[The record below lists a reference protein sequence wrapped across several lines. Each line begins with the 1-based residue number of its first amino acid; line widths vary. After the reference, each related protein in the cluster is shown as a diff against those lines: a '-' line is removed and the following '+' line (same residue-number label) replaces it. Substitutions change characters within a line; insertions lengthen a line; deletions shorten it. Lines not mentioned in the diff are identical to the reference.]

1 MTRIGVATALAS
13 ILMLGSASFAGQK
26 DQTFTGEITDNRCAR
41 MGSHQAMMKSMSMKS
56 PKECALGCVDQTKPE
71 QIRCRERRRHW
82 VFKQRHADDSRH
94 RPQAGPIARSN
105 RPEVQ
110 DEYDCGW
117 AGDLGMPDYVRPQ

>member
-71 QIRCRERRRHW
+71 QFAAENVVGIGSLNKDTRTIHVTDVKR
-82 VFKQRHADDSRH
+82 V
-94 RPQAGPIARSN
+94 P
-105 RPEVQ
+105 
-110 DEYDCGW
+110 
-117 AGDLGMPDYVRPQ
+117 